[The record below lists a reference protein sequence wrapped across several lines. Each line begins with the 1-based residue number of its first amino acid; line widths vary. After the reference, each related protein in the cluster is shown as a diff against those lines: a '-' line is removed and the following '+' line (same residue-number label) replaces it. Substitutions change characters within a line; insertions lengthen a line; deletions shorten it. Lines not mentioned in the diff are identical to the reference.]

1 MRRRNARGGISRT
14 VSVYLDE
21 DTNNRLIRAKD
32 RSGRSKTIEVQIR
45 LRDHLK
51 RFPDFYNEEIFREV
65 IEENESTFKELWFL
79 SINIKQRNHMN
90 TVLSVQ
96 GASAPVKKKSFF
108 SKFTRLNMLRL
119 ARAVIPAAVLMMFF
133 PQLAMAAQG
142 QDLMQSGNSTVKATF
157 GKDSSVVKWVVLA
170 EVLVGAVMYMM
181 TKNVKFLAGFAIIS
195 VFIAVGMAVVGL

>member
-65 IEENESTFKELWFL
+65 IEENEGNDSNLLIVFY
-79 SINIKQRNHMN
+79 
-90 TVLSVQ
+90 VQ
-96 GASAPVKKKSFF
+96 IMPDDFV
-108 SKFTRLNMLRL
+108 M
-119 ARAVIPAAVLMMFF
+119 
-133 PQLAMAAQG
+133 QLHR
-142 QDLMQSGNSTVKATF
+142 F
-157 GKDSSVVKWVVLA
+157 
-170 EVLVGAVMYMM
+170 
-181 TKNVKFLAGFAIIS
+181 
-195 VFIAVGMAVVGL
+195 

>member
-65 IEENESTFKELWFL
+65 IEENEWHCCKVSDEAAFCL
-79 SINIKQRNHMN
+79 IQR
-90 TVLSVQ
+90 
-96 GASAPVKKKSFF
+96 PYI
-108 SKFTRLNMLRL
+108 SKTLLTRR
-119 ARAVIPAAVLMMFF
+119 
-133 PQLAMAAQG
+133 
-142 QDLMQSGNSTVKATF
+142 
-157 GKDSSVVKWVVLA
+157 
-170 EVLVGAVMYMM
+170 
-181 TKNVKFLAGFAIIS
+181 IS
-195 VFIAVGMAVVGL
+195 PRGSP

>member
-65 IEENESTFKELWFL
+65 IEENESTFKELEFL
-79 SINIKQRNHMN
+79 CFIIKQRSDMDGC
-90 TVLSVQ
+90 VSVQ
-96 GASAPVKKKSFF
+96 GAC
-108 SKFTRLNMLRL
+108 
-119 ARAVIPAAVLMMFF
+119 ARVIMI
-133 PQLAMAAQG
+133 
-142 QDLMQSGNSTVKATF
+142 SC
-157 GKDSSVVKWVVLA
+157 
-170 EVLVGAVMYMM
+170 GA
-181 TKNVKFLAGFAIIS
+181 
-195 VFIAVGMAVVGL
+195 

>member
-65 IEENESTFKELWFL
+65 IEENESTFKE
-79 SINIKQRNHMN
+79 
-90 TVLSVQ
+90 
-96 GASAPVKKKSFF
+96 GANK
-108 SKFTRLNMLRL
+108 R
-119 ARAVIPAAVLMMFF
+119 
-133 PQLAMAAQG
+133 
-142 QDLMQSGNSTVKATF
+142 GNSSRLTQSFHFFMFEPIFSPVNA
-157 GKDSSVVKWVVLA
+157 L
-170 EVLVGAVMYMM
+170 
-181 TKNVKFLAGFAIIS
+181 NQPI
-195 VFIAVGMAVVGL
+195 